1 MRAERLISLVLML
14 RQRGVVTAATLA
26 QELEVSRR
34 TVLRD
39 IEALSLAGVPVYAE
53 RGRYGG
59 FALLPGWEAD
69 FAGLN
74 QDEAL
79 ALLVAGQGR
88 GDGALG
94 LGAALSTAVRKVV
107 DVLPAGHR
115 VSAGAAARRL
125 LIEPEADLV
134 TRVPEAGSASTSA
147 LIEVRRAV
155 TAGHQLRIHYAA
167 SGRAPSW
174 RTVHPIGLVTARDRA
189 YLLATRDGADRT
201 YRLSRILAAQ
211 ELPLPAERLDR
222 VDLERLWRDRC
233 AQYLSE
239 VDQVTAVVTAIP
251 ARQHDLARAALAVRV
266 GEPTMDGTVRL
277 EVTFQDIEH
286 AEWALWQVVDDVEV
300 LAPESLRAHLRDR
313 ANRIAARHSSPAHR

>member
-14 RQRGVVTAATLA
+14 RQRGVVTAAKLA

-59 FALLPGWEAD
+59 FALLSGWEAD
-69 FAGLN
+69 LAGLN

-88 GDGALG
+88 GDSVLG

-134 TRVPEAGSASTSA
+134 TRLPEADGASTSA
-147 LIEVRRAV
+147 LTEVRQAV
-155 TAGHQLRIHYAA
+155 TAGHQLRIHYAP
-167 SGRAPSW
+167 SGRAPAW

-201 YRLSRILAAQ
+201 YRLSRIVAAQ
-211 ELPLPAERLDR
+211 ELSEPAERPDR
-222 VDLERLWRDRC
+222 VDLDRLWRDRC
-233 AQYLSE
+233 AQYLSD
-239 VDQVTAVVTAIP
+239 VDQVTVVVTAIP
-251 ARQHDLARAALAVRV
+251 ARQHDVARAALAVRV
-266 GEPTMDGTVRL
+266 GEPTTDGTVRL
-277 EVTFQDIEH
+277 QVTFQDIEH
-286 AEWALWQVVDDVEV
+286 AQWALWQVVDDVEV
-300 LAPESLRAHLRDR
+300 LAPESLRAQLRDR